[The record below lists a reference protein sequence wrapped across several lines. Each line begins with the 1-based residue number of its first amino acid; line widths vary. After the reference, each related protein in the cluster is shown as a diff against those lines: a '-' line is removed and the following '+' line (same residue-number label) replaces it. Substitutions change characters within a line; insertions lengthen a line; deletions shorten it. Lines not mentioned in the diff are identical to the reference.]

1 MDTLAT
7 LKTRREARFEEFKKD
22 LNVHKLTKDICQL
35 IDQQLLLAWQENGL
49 DNCAALVAVG
59 GFGRAEQYPYS
70 DVDILVLLS
79 DKLSADEL
87 AIATPKVESFITRC
101 WDLGIEIGSSV
112 RNIEECLQEAAAD
125 ITVRTAL
132 LESRLVGGDKK
143 LYRRFLVQFD
153 AAMDAK
159 AFYQAKLLELR
170 QRHHKYNDTPYSLEP
185 NCKESPGGLRDLQV
199 IIWMT
204 KAAKLGNS
212 FSDLHK
218 KGLLTKRESLEINK
232 NLKLLQ
238 TLRTQL
244 HLVAKRRQD
253 VLVFDLQTQLAESF
267 GLTSENGTRASEK
280 IMKQYYWAAKAVT
293 QLNEILLQN
302 IEAILFPKESR
313 ITRPV
318 SEHFVE
324 KQGLL
329 DIVDPNLFEKHPN
342 QILRAFLL
350 YTKTPGVKG
359 FSAQILRGL
368 YNARNLMNA
377 EWRNLPENREYF
389 MEIVRQPHGVTNAFR
404 LMNQTSVLG
413 RYLPTFRRIVG
424 QMQHDLFHVY
434 TVDQHILMVLR
445 NVRRFWIVEHTHE
458 FPFCSQLAANYDKPW
473 LLILAALFHDI
484 AKGRG
489 GDHSDLGKKDA
500 RLFAKQHGLNKEDTN
515 LLMWLVAEHLT
526 MSQVAQKQDI
536 GDPDVI
542 KAFAKKVK
550 NERRLTALYLLTVAD
565 VRGTSPKVW
574 NAWKGKL
581 LEDLYKLTLRILGG
595 EQHDLSSELEQNQS
609 EAKKMLRLFGLQA
622 DAHENL
628 WKQLD
633 ISFFL
638 RHEPSDIAWLTKHL
652 HSRVNHQ
659 EPIVRARL
667 SQIGEGLQVGV
678 YVKDQVDL
686 FARICAYFDQQGFS
700 ILDAKIHTTQHG
712 YALDTFQIAGTNLL
726 REGGHYR
733 DIIQLVEHDLAAMLQ
748 QSAPLP
754 NPSKGRLSRQS
765 RSFPIQPRVSLRAD
779 ERGQYYVL
787 SVSANDRT
795 GLLYAIAKILAE
807 HHISL
812 HTARIN
818 TLGERIED
826 VFLLDGHNLSKD
838 SKIQVQLETEI
849 LDALAV

>member
-1 MDTLAT
+1 MNTLAQ
-7 LKTRREARFEEFKKD
+7 LKMQREALFTQFKSD
-22 LNVHKLTKDICQL
+22 LNVNKLTKVSCDL
-35 IDQQLLLAWQENGL
+35 TDQQLLIAWNESGL
-49 DNCAALVAVG
+49 SNQAALVGVG
-59 GFGRAEQYPYS
+59 GFGRGELFPYS

-79 DKLSADEL
+79 NKLSEADL
-87 AIATPKVESFITRC
+87 ALINPKIEAFITRC

-112 RNIEECLQEAAAD
+112 RNIDECLHEAAGD
-125 ITVRTAL
+125 ITVRTSM
-132 LESRLVGGDKK
+132 LESRWIGGDKK
-143 LYRRFLVQFD
+143 VYRDFLVQFD
-153 AAMDAK
+153 AAMDSK

-199 IIWMT
+199 ILWMT

-218 KGLLTKRESLEINK
+218 KGLLTKRESLEINR
-232 NLKLLQ
+232 NLKFLQ

-244 HLVAKRRQD
+244 HLIAKRRQD

-267 GLTSENGTRASEK
+267 GLEPDSGHRASEK
-280 IMKQYYWAAKAVT
+280 IMRRYYWAAKAVT

-313 ITRPV
+313 GTRPV

-324 KQGLL
+324 KQDVL
-329 DIVDPNLFEKHPN
+329 DIVDPLLFEKHPD

-377 EWRNLPENREYF
+377 QWRNDPQNKACF
-389 MEIVRQPHGVTNAFR
+389 IEIVKQSEGVTQAFR

-413 RYLPTFRRIVG
+413 RYLPAFRKIVG

-445 NVRRFWIVEHTHE
+445 NVRRFLIVEHTHE
-458 FPFCSQLAANYDKPW
+458 FPYCSQLAANFDKPW

-489 GDHSDLGKKDA
+489 GDHSELGKRDA
-500 RLFAKQHGLNKEDTN
+500 RLFAKSHGLDKEETE
-515 LLMWLVAEHLT
+515 LLVWLVSEHLT

-542 KAFAKKVK
+542 KAFAKRVK
-550 NERRLTALYLLTVAD
+550 TDQRLTALYLLTVAD

-581 LEDLYKLTLRILGG
+581 LEDLYKLTLRVIGGG
-595 EQHDLSSELEQNQS
+595 EHDLSSELEQHQD
-609 EAKKMLRLFGLQA
+609 EAKKLLRLFGLQT
-622 DAHENL
+622 DAHEKL
-628 WKQLD
+628 WQQLD

-652 HSRVNHQ
+652 YSRTHS
-659 EPIVRARL
+659 EDPIVRARL
-667 SQIGEGLQVGV
+667 SPIGEGLQVAV
-678 YVKDQVDL
+678 YIKDEADL
-686 FARICAYFDQQGFS
+686 FAKICSYFDQQGFS
-700 ILDAKIHTTQHG
+700 ILDARVHTTQHG
-712 YALDTFQIAGTNLL
+712 YALDTFQISDTNLL

-733 DIIQLVEHDLAAMLQ
+733 DIIQLVEHGLTELLKTHN
-748 QSAPLP
+748 PLP
-754 NPSKGRLSRQS
+754 TPNQGRLSRQS
-765 RSFPIQPRVSLRAD
+765 RSFPIQPRVSLRPD
-779 ERGQYYVL
+779 ERGQHFVL
-787 SVSANDRT
+787 SISASDRA
-795 GLLYAIAKILAE
+795 GLLYTVAKILAE
-807 HHISL
+807 HQISL
-812 HTARIN
+812 HTAQVN

-826 VFLLDGHNLSKD
+826 VFLLTAHHLNSDPKLQIK
-838 SKIQVQLETEI
+838 LETEL
-849 LDALAV
+849 LDALAI

>member
-7 LKTRREARFEEFKKD
+7 LKTRRESRFEEFKKD
-22 LNVHKLTKDICQL
+22 LNVHKLTKDICHL
-35 IDQQLLLAWQENGL
+35 IDQQLSLAWKENGL
-49 DNCAALVAVG
+49 DDYAALVAVG

-79 DKLSADEL
+79 EKLSADEL
-87 AIATPKVESFITRC
+87 AKAHPKVESFITRC

-132 LESRLVGGDKK
+132 LESRLLGGDKK
-143 LYRRFLVQFD
+143 LYRRFLVHFD

-199 IIWMT
+199 ILWMT

-238 TLRTQL
+238 TMRTQL

-280 IMKQYYWAAKAVT
+280 LMKQYYWAAKAVT

-302 IEAILFPKESR
+302 IEAILFPMESR

-324 KQGLL
+324 RQGLL

-342 QILRAFLL
+342 QILRAFVL

-377 EWRNLPENREYF
+377 QWRNQTENREQF

-413 RYLPTFRRIVG
+413 RYLPVFRRIVG

-489 GDHSDLGKKDA
+489 GDHSELGKKDA
-500 RLFAKQHGLNKEDTN
+500 RLFAKQHGLSKEDTD
-515 LLMWLVAEHLT
+515 LLVWLVAEHLT

-542 KAFAKKVK
+542 KAFAKRVK
-550 NERRLTALYLLTVAD
+550 TERRLTALYLLTVAD

-609 EAKKMLRLFGLQA
+609 EAKQMLRLFGLQA

-652 HSRVNHQ
+652 HGRVNHP

-678 YVKDQVDL
+678 YIKDQVDL

-700 ILDAKIHTTQHG
+700 ILDAKVHTTQHG
-712 YALDTFQIAGTNLL
+712 YALDTFQISGTNLL

-733 DIIQLVEHDLAAMLQ
+733 DIIQLVEHGLATMLQ

-754 NPSKGRLSRQS
+754 IPSKGRLSRQS

>member
-1 MDTLAT
+1 MDTLAQ
-7 LKTRREARFEEFKKD
+7 LKAQRQVLFDQFKQD
-22 LNVHKLTKDICQL
+22 LQVNKLTKACCDLTDRQL
-35 IDQQLLLAWQENGL
+35 MIAWQESGL
-49 DNCAALVAVG
+49 DNHAALVGVG
-59 GFGRAEQYPYS
+59 GFGRGELFPYS
-70 DVDILVLLS
+70 DVDILVLISEKIS
-79 DKLSADEL
+79 DETQ
-87 AIATPKVESFITRC
+87 ATINPKIEAFITRC

-112 RNIEECLQEAAAD
+112 RNIAECLQEASAD
-125 ITVRTAL
+125 ITVRTSL
-132 LESRLVGGDKK
+132 LESRWIFGDKK
-143 LYRRFLVQFD
+143 LYRRFLAEFD

-199 IIWMT
+199 ILWMT

-212 FSDLHK
+212 FLDLHK
-218 KGLLTKRESLEINK
+218 KGLLTKREFLEISR
-232 NLKLLQ
+232 NLKFLQ

-244 HLVAKRRQD
+244 HLLAKRRQD

-267 GLTSENGTRASEK
+267 GLESEDGKRASEK
-280 IMKQYYWAAKAVT
+280 IMRRYYWAAKAVT
-293 QLNEILLQN
+293 QLNEILLQH

-313 ITRPV
+313 ATRPV

-329 DIVDPNLFEKHPN
+329 DLIDPLLFEKHPE
-342 QILRAFLL
+342 QILKAFLL

-377 EWRNLPENREYF
+377 QWRNHPANKETF
-389 MEIVRQPHGVTNAFR
+389 MDIVQQPQGITNAFR

-413 RYLPTFRRIVG
+413 RYLPAFRKIVG

-445 NVRRFWIVEHTHE
+445 NVRRFWVVEHTHE
-458 FPFCSQLAANYDKPW
+458 FPFCSQLAANFNKPW

-489 GDHSDLGKKDA
+489 GDHSELGKRDA
-500 RLFAKQHGLNKEDTN
+500 RLFGKSHGLDKEDID
-515 LLMWLVAEHLT
+515 LLVWLVGEHLT

-542 KAFAKKVK
+542 KAFAKRVK
-550 NERRLTALYLLTVAD
+550 TEHRLTALYLLTVAD

-581 LEDLYKLTLRILGG
+581 LEDLYKLTLRVLGG
-595 EQHDLSSELEQNQS
+595 GQHDLSSELEQHQN
-609 EAKKMLRLFGLQA
+609 EAKKLLRLYGLQA

-638 RHEPSDIAWLTKHL
+638 RHEPSDIAWLTRHL
-652 HSRVNHQ
+652 FGRVNHP

-667 SQIGEGLQVGV
+667 SPIGEGLQVAV
-678 YVKDQVDL
+678 YVKDEADL
-686 FARICAYFDQQGFS
+686 FAKICSYFDQQGFS
-700 ILDAKIHTTQHG
+700 ILDARIHTTQHG
-712 YALDTFQIAGTNLL
+712 YALDTFQISGTDLF

-733 DIIQLVEHDLAAMLQ
+733 DIIQLVEHGLTELLKS
-748 QSAPLP
+748 SAPLP
-754 NPSKGRLSRQS
+754 TPNKGRLSRQS

-779 ERGQYYVL
+779 DRGQYFVL
-787 SVSANDRT
+787 SISASDRA
-795 GLLYAIAKILAE
+795 GLLFTIAKILAE
-807 HHISL
+807 HQISL
-812 HTARIN
+812 RTARVN

-826 VFLLDGHNLSKD
+826 VFLLTADHLNRDPKLQ
-838 SKIQVQLETEI
+838 IQLETE
-849 LDALAV
+849 LLEALTI